1 VRRSDCEGVSVV
13 TGRKRRAPVDSCAQS
28 VAAFCDC
35 RVWGEQRA
43 DGGLGFVFF
52 GLKTDVEAARF
63 LHDLIEVTSDTES
76 ETFRRGAVYQSLRGG
91 HRRTALNSF
100 QVGLASGISGKLAGL
115 KAARQSNE
123 AQSSGFDLVA
133 VKHSVL
139 DDEIDRLGLNFTTRT
154 ATSRRY
160 VHSEAYHAGKIAG
173 ALFEPAAALGN

>member
-1 VRRSDCEGVSVV
+1 MRVRGVPCSSWTRASAQFWDCL
-13 TGRKRRAPVDSCAQS
+13 
-28 VAAFCDC
+28 
-35 RVWGEQRA
+35 VWGECRC
-43 DGGLGFVFF
+43 GGGRGVGCF

-63 LHDLIEVTSDTES
+63 LHDLIAVTFDTES

-115 KAARQSNE
+115 KAARQSND
-123 AQSSGFDLVA
+123 AQSSGFDLVG